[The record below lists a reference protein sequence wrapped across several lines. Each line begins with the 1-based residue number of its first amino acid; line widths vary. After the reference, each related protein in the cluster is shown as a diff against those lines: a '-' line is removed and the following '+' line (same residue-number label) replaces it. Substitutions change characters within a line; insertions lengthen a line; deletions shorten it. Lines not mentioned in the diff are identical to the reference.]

1 MNANEF
7 DQYFDKIDFEFET
20 PHGVF
25 RDALVFSKGFTP
37 ALEVVEQMKQDRLAA
52 FINHIENP
60 PPSVD
65 YLLDADGLCVLDE
78 NGNPIP
84 KQG

>member
-1 MNANEF
+1 METNQFEELF
-7 DQYFDKIDFEFET
+7 DTIYFEFET
-20 PHGVF
+20 AHGTF
-25 RDALVFSKGFTP
+25 KDALVFAKG
-37 ALEVVEQMKQDRLAA
+37 EVPDAETVERMKQERLAA

-65 YLLDADGLCVLDE
+65 YLLDDNGLNVLDE

>member
-1 MNANEF
+1 MDANEF
-7 DQYFDKIDFEFET
+7 DQNFDKIGFEFET
-20 PHGVF
+20 QHGLF
-25 RDALVFSKGFTP
+25 RDALVFAKG
-37 ALEVVEQMKQDRLAA
+37 EVPDAETVEQMKQERLTA